1 METPQFGC
9 DCMEFTQFA
18 PQSQWRVWRRVV
30 SVFDRV
36 RPTALSMATDFSP
49 ILRKRGSAA

>member
-1 METPQFGC
+1 
-9 DCMEFTQFA
+9 MEFTQFA